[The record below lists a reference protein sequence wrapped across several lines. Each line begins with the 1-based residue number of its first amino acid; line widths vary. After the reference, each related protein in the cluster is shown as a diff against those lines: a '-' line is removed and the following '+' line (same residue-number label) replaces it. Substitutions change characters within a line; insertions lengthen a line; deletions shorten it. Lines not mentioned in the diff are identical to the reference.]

1 VQTSSSRIES
11 SPDKPTFGQN
21 LNLLRT
27 YYMKPSDLFSH
38 PYEREVV
45 SNTERDSEPVQFPA
59 FSDSPQRDSTE
70 TTPPS

>member
-1 VQTSSSRIES
+1 
-11 SPDKPTFGQN
+11 
-21 LNLLRT
+21 
-27 YYMKPSDLFSH
+27 MKPSDFFSH